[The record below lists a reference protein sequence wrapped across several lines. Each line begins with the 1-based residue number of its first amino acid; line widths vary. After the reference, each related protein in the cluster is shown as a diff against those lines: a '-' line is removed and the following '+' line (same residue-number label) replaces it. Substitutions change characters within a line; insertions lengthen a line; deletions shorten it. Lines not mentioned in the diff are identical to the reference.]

1 MTNAVSTLETS
12 LRAVVGDWTGTNR
25 KRMMPTDDYTE
36 TPATAAITIAAQGN
50 AVTFAYTW
58 AEEGKP
64 QDGVLL
70 ITNGDAPGSVR
81 AVWVDSW
88 HQSPQWMELSGS
100 IDDGGVIRLEGTY
113 PEDNRWR
120 VIIDPTDADQV
131 RMAMDNVMPSYDVDY
146 QVVEAAYKRAE

>member
-1 MTNAVSTLETS
+1 MEVAAANPEWAAGFEDECWWSRVAS
-12 LRAVVGDWTGTNR
+12 
-25 KRMMPTDDYTE
+25 PT
-36 TPATAAITIAAQGN
+36 
-50 AVTFAYTW
+50 FSSW

-70 ITNGDAPGSVR
+70 ITNGDSPGSVR

-120 VIIDPTDADQV
+120 VIIDPTDAEQV